1 MLKKHM
7 AMALVG
13 TALIAA
19 PAYAQTGSGSMD
31 TNNDN
36 AASPSTTSPSMD
48 KSPSS
53 SMGSS
58 SSSATDM
65 DKDKSPSA
73 SSSSS
78 TSSSSSNMAQA
89 GSTQFLT
96 NEQANQWRSSKLI
109 GLDVYSADNQ
119 KIGDVNDVLINREGQ
134 AVAAVIGV
142 GGFLGIG
149 EKNVAV
155 PFASLQFSDQPVSGR
170 SATNGTAGGAGGG
183 MTTTTTTASNT
194 NKEAPDHAMLSL
206 SKADLQNAPAFT
218 YANSSSSASGSKASR

>member
-1 MLKKHM
+1 
-7 AMALVG
+7 
-13 TALIAA
+13 
-19 PAYAQTGSGSMD
+19 
-31 TNNDN
+31 
-36 AASPSTTSPSMD
+36 
-48 KSPSS
+48 
-53 SMGSS
+53 
-58 SSSATDM
+58 
-65 DKDKSPSA
+65 
-73 SSSSS
+73 
-78 TSSSSSNMAQA
+78 MAQA

-119 KIGDVNDVLINREGQ
+119 KIGDVNDVLINRQGQ

-170 SATNGTAGGAGGG
+170 SATSGSAGSTGGGG
-183 MTTTTTTASNT
+183 MSTNASNT

-218 YANSSSSASGSKASR
+218 YANSNNSSSGGSNANR